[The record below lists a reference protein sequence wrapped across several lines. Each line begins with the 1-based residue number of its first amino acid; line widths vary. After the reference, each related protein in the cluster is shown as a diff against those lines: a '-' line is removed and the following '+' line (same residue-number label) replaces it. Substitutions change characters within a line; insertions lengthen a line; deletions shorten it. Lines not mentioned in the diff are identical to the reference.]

1 METANIKLN
10 FRKTL
15 LLVAAIV
22 FLFLIPITTILIL
35 RANNKKHVWAP
46 IIGQCPDYWKISKT
60 EEGYAK
66 CSPNIHKSNTGGN
79 RNINPFFTYQLPTK
93 NTKYDYA
100 LKNGLMW
107 DGITNSSELVSQQR
121 NEPDRNIGM
130 LVGNMFS
137 LESSGY
143 TSTTRQTQDPNY
155 LNVWGY

>member
-1 METANIKLN
+1 METTNIKLN

-15 LLVAAIV
+15 LLVAAII

-35 RANNKKHVWAP
+35 RENNKKQIWAP
-46 IIGQCPDYWKISKT
+46 MTGQCPDYWKLSKT
-60 EEGYAK
+60 KEGYVK

-79 RNINPFFTYQLPTK
+79 RNVNPFFTYQLPTK
-93 NTKYDYA
+93 KTKYEYA

-107 DGITNSSELVSQQR
+107 DGITNNSQLVNQQR
-121 NEPDRNIGM
+121 NGPDKNIGM
-130 LVGNMFS
+130 LLGNMFT

-155 LNVWGY
+155 LTT

>member
-1 METANIKLN
+1 METTNIKLN

-15 LLVAAIV
+15 LLVAAII

-35 RANNKKHVWAP
+35 RENNKKQIWAP
-46 IIGQCPDYWKISKT
+46 MTSQCPDYWKLSKT
-60 EEGYAK
+60 KEGYVK

-79 RNINPFFTYQLPTK
+79 RNVNSFFAYQLPTK
-93 NTKYDYA
+93 KTKYDYA

-107 DGITNSSELVSQQR
+107 DGITNNSRLVNQQR
-121 NEPDRNIGM
+121 NEPDKNIGM
-130 LVGNMFS
+130 LLGNMFT

-155 LNVWGY
+155 LTT

>member
-1 METANIKLN
+1 MESTNIKLN

-15 LLVAAIV
+15 LLVAAII

-35 RANNKKHVWAP
+35 RANNKKHIWAP
-46 IIGQCPDYWKISKT
+46 MTSQCPDYWRISKT
-60 EEGYAK
+60 KEGYAK

-93 NTKYDYA
+93 KTKYDYA

-107 DGITNSSELVSQQR
+107 DGITNNSQLVSQQIV
-121 NEPDRNIGM
+121 EPDRNIGM
-130 LVGNMFS
+130 LLGNMFT

-155 LNVWGY
+155 LNIWGD